1 MTDLQII
8 TQLLN
13 GYHLEPK
20 EIKIAKELL
29 HQLQTELNNQTS
41 TI

>member
-8 TQLLN
+8 NQLLN

-20 EIKIAKELL
+20 ELIRAKHILIS
-29 HQLQTELNNQTS
+29 LNNELKNRKN
-41 TI
+41 

>member
-1 MTDLQII
+1 MTDLKII

-20 EIKIAKELL
+20 EIIIAKELI
-29 HQLQTELNNQTS
+29 HQLQTELNNQIT
-41 TI
+41 TV